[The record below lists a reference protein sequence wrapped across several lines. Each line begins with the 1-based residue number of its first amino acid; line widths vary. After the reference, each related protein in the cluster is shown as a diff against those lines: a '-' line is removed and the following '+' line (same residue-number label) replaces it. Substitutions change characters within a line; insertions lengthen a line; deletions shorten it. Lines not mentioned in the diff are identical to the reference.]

1 MSEWPTC
8 LPQRMKKSRRQV
20 HCERTLQV
28 SRLVDDESCQQQL
41 NEANY
46 NQFHDG
52 GSHVSVKSSYIHQS
66 AQYHVA
72 VRSKACVDVTGERE
86 FSAEPCITLCQFSC
100 SNLSYIRRE
109 PKNHYDFPLQFI
121 PPLTPAFQLL
131 LRVHGGEGQLG
142 SVCFVSLTTFL
153 TVGARVFPAVK
164 CAPK

>member
-1 MSEWPTC
+1 
-8 LPQRMKKSRRQV
+8 MKKSRRQV

-72 VRSKACVDVTGERE
+72 VRSKACEDVTGERE
-86 FSAEPCITLCQFSC
+86 RERESSARNPVLRFANSVAQTFPTFAGNLKITMIFLF
-100 SNLSYIRRE
+100 N
-109 PKNHYDFPLQFI
+109 FI

-131 LRVHGGEGQLG
+131 SRVHGGEGQLG
-142 SVCFVSLTTFL
+142 SVCFVSLTAFL

-164 CAPK
+164 CAAK